1 MTSFVND
8 KSFEDCERILENV
21 GGDFFFFYTILS
33 LDSCI
38 CISFGA

>member
-21 GGDFFFFYTILS
+21 GGDFFFSILFYL
-33 LDSCI
+33 
-38 CISFGA
+38 